1 MHIVGE
7 FYSITDEIIEAIT
20 MLIITRNST
29 RYFRLAQ
36 MGVGLICLVF
46 GSAVL
51 ADLQVPIRAPD
62 AGAIMRNQ
70 PTPLMNAPSQ
80 MNPLQVPTSPAAKSG
95 SGAKI
100 IPRDWDITGNTLIST
115 PELLDGSGIRDY
127 LNQPQDVNGLAEAAQ
142 KVAMYY
148 RAKGFLVRAW
158 LPEQT
163 INPDGKVKIRVV
175 EGRMGD
181 VNVAP
186 TQRVLSNERVTSTLF
201 AAQPQGE
208 ILGMD
213 QLERGLLLLNDLPGV
228 VVTPTLKQGSKPGT
242 TDLEL
247 KVDTPLCKMCEFL
260 PIDGKTA
267 TVNGILDY
275 ANAGVNSVGAHQF
288 GGSLFINNPFGIG
301 DQGTFRL
308 QGGSGNV
315 YGRIT
320 YTVPVGYSGLRVGVA
335 GSGMYY
341 TLGDVP
347 GTQFSKLNADGD
359 AWVGGIFASYPIV
372 RSSTRNLYAMSG
384 FDTRR
389 YHNVSDPAGS
399 LVANVLSDKTI
410 NVGYVGLQGDSRDQL
425 LGGGFNNASIYMS
438 AGYLDLS
445 ANQAY
450 RAADLV
456 TAQSA
461 GNYQKVTF
469 TFSRLQYVADR
480 FNFWANFA
488 GQIATTNLDSSEKF
502 SLGGPYGVRAYPVN
516 EALADEGYLMNFE
529 MRYDVCKYRLCDT
542 SYGNIFENVQLVGF
556 IDHGGVTLH
565 NSTWTNSNITYSST
579 GQVGTA
585 PNNYTLSGGGFGIN
599 WISPGDFALRFSVAQ
614 RIGTNPYR
622 SANGG
627 DVDGTHNTPQF
638 WAQLSKY
645 F

>member
-1 MHIVGE
+1 
-7 FYSITDEIIEAIT
+7 
-20 MLIITRNST
+20 MLLSTRNST
-29 RYFRLAQ
+29 RNFRLAHF
-36 MGVGLICLVF
+36 GVGLIGFVF
-46 GSAVL
+46 GSAGW
-51 ADLQVPIRAPD
+51 ADVPVFSPPPD
-62 AGAIMRNQ
+62 AGSIMRNQ
-70 PTPLMNAPSQ
+70 PTPLIPSPSQ
-80 MNPLQVPTSPAAKSG
+80 INPLQVPPPAAPKSG
-95 SGAKI
+95 SGGKI
-100 IPRDWDITGNTLIST
+100 IVRDWKITGNTLFSEA
-115 PELLDGSGIRDY
+115 ELKEGSGIQEY
-127 LNQPQDVNGLAEAAQ
+127 LNREVDVNGMFEAAQ

-148 RAKGFLVRAW
+148 RQKGFLVRAS

-163 INPDGKVKIRVV
+163 IQPDGRVEIRVV
-175 EGRMGD
+175 EGHLG
-181 VNVAP
+181 
-186 TQRVLSNERVTSTLF
+186 TTSVKPPQSVISDDRATGTLTT
-201 AAQPQGE
+201 AQPQGE
-208 ILGMD
+208 ILNLEN
-213 QLERGLLLLNDLPGV
+213 LERGLLLLNDLPGV
-228 VVTPTLKQGSKPGT
+228 VATPTLKQGTLPGT
-242 TDLEL
+242 TDIVL
-247 KVDTPLCKMCEFL
+247 KIAPQPCKICDFFNVDF
-260 PIDGKTA
+260 KTT

-275 ANAGVNSVGAHQF
+275 ANAGINSVGAHQF

-301 DQGTFRL
+301 DQGTFRI

-320 YTVPVGYSGLRVGVA
+320 YSLPVGYSGLRVGVA

-347 GTQFSKLNADGD
+347 GSQFSKLNADGD
-359 AWVGGIFASYPIV
+359 AWVGGIFASYPVV

-399 LVANVLSDKTI
+399 LVANVLSDKTL
-410 NVGYVGLQGDSRDQL
+410 NVGYVGLQGDLRDEL

-438 AGYLDLS
+438 AGYLDL
-445 ANQAY
+445 ADNQAY
-450 RAADLV
+450 RAADLA
-456 TAQSA
+456 TAQTA

-488 GQIATTNLDSSEKF
+488 GQIATKNLDSSEKF

-529 MRYDVCKYRLCDT
+529 MRYDVCKFRVCDT
-542 SYGNIFENVQLVGF
+542 PYGNIFENVQLVGF

-565 NSTWTNSNITYSST
+565 SNTWGNSNNTFSST

-599 WISPGDFALRFSVAQ
+599 WISPGDFALKFSVAQ